1 MFITKNHIP
10 RRAFL
15 RTAMGGAVALP
26 LLDAMIPALTAQS
39 KTAAKPQLRFGGS
52 YVPNGVLPDR
62 WHPSTTGRDFEFKP
76 AMKPLEPFREMLFT
90 VSGMVGSGNPGPHL
104 GASCGWLN
112 GLGAVGKQGEP
123 IVSGKSLDQF
133 IADKIGQDTP
143 MPSIEVG
150 TEDMGTSLGACDG
163 FACTYFNAVSWKS
176 DTSPRPVEINPRVT
190 FEQMFGETG
199 SSQQRIAR
207 LEYKGSM
214 LDSLTQEVVRLREQL
229 APRDQHIL
237 GDYLENVR
245 EVERRIQLV
254 MKRSESSVEAP
265 TAPTGVPESFAE
277 HMTLTYDLMHLA
289 FQGDISRVFTF
300 LTGVE
305 ASNRG
310 YSFIGVPESHHVCSH
325 HGNDPVMMDKYTK
338 IVTWQVEQFANFAKK
353 LQDTPDGDGS
363 LLDHSLLYF
372 GGGMSNGNAH
382 DRYTP
387 PALVLGGAVGHM
399 KGRGN
404 EHIAVSHKPAVNL
417 LLNLAE
423 MAEVPL
429 DKIGPSTGKLDL

>member
-1 MFITKNHIP
+1 MFITKKHIP

-15 RTAMGGAVALP
+15 RTALGGAVALP

-76 AMKPLEPFREMLFT
+76 AMKPLEPFRDMLFT

-112 GLGAVGKQGEP
+112 GLGAVGKQGAP

-176 DTSPRPVEINPRVT
+176 DTSPRPVEINPACNLRTDVRRDR
-190 FEQMFGETG
+190 
-199 SSQQRIAR
+199 QQPASAFAR

-214 LDSLTQEVVRLREQL
+214 LDSLTQEVARLRGQL

-277 HMTLTYDLMHLA
+277 HMTLTSMTLMHIA

-310 YSFIGVPESHHVCSH
+310 YAFIGVPESHHVCSH

-338 IVTWQVEQFANFAKK
+338 IVTWQAQQFANFAKK
-353 LQDTPDGDGS
+353 LQATPDGDGS

-372 GGGMSNGNAH
+372 GGGH
-382 DRYTP
+382 EQWQRPRP
-387 PALVLGGAVGHM
+387 PA
-399 KGRGN
+399 R
-404 EHIAVSHKPAVNL
+404 P
-417 LLNLAE
+417 
-423 MAEVPL
+423 PRWF
-429 DKIGPSTGKLDL
+429 